1 MSERRM
7 FFNMKMFYFFA
18 YFGFGSLF
26 PLLSVYLQ
34 EEVGLRG
41 SQIGVITSIGPIVM
55 ILVQP
60 LWGMLSDVTKKP
72 RLLLTFSVI
81 GAGAVGFSYI
91 FTDNYA
97 VLVAVAAGVAVFQSA
112 MIPLSDS
119 MAMSYV
125 RQNGGDYGSIR
136 MWGAAGFAIAV
147 WLMGTLSDLYGM
159 QVIFYGFFIVLLIS
173 GYFAIG
179 MPKET
184 ETTKVDLKNGLKK
197 LTKIPE
203 FMIFLIV
210 TFLVFGPIMA
220 NNFYF
225 GLLIQFAGGTL
236 AGVGLAFLLA
246 AGSEIPFMRVAGS
259 WISRIGI
266 LGVLLIAAA
275 ASAVRWLYYGSG
287 PSHEWIYVTT
297 IIQGLS
303 IGLFVPAALQ
313 YVSDLAPPEVKV
325 TAVAIY
331 SAMGNGVGAWF
342 FSISAGMIMEWYS
355 IISVYVFYGIMTG
368 CGALLTLWMLYRQK
382 KYGKPSVEGPI
393 ELDVQEN

>member
-1 MSERRM
+1 MSEKRM
-7 FFNMKMFYFFA
+7 FLNMKLFYFFA
-18 YFGFGSLF
+18 YFGFGGLF

-34 EEVGLRG
+34 QDVGLRG

-55 ILVQP
+55 ILIQP
-60 LWGMLSDVTKKP
+60 VWGMLSDVTKKP

-81 GAGAVGFSYI
+81 GAGAVGFSYL
-91 FTDNYA
+91 FVEEYA
-97 VLVAVAAGVAVFQSA
+97 ILVAVAAGVAVFQSA

-136 MWGAAGFAIAV
+136 MWGAAGFAVSV

-173 GYFAIG
+173 AYFAAG

-197 LTKIPE
+197 LTTIPE
-203 FMIFLIV
+203 FMIFLVV

-246 AGSEIPFMRVAGS
+246 AGSEIPFMRVAGN
-259 WISRIGI
+259 WISRMGI
-266 LGVLLIAAA
+266 LGVLLIAAG
-275 ASAVRWLYYGSG
+275 ASAVRWLYYGTG

-313 YVSDLAPPEVKV
+313 YVSDLAPAEVKV

-342 FSISAGMIMEWYS
+342 FSISAGMIMEWSS
-355 IISVYVFYGIMTG
+355 IVTVYTFYGVMSAI
-368 CGALLTLWMLYRQK
+368 GALLTLWMIVRQK
-382 KYGKPSVEGPI
+382 KYGKPVDQHETPEVIG
-393 ELDVQEN
+393 